1 MSIDLSLDRLQ
12 RLVTH
17 LPPYTRPTLHV
28 AGTNGKGSVASLLST
43 ILLSS
48 SLSVGRYNSPHLVS
62 IYDCI
67 TLNNKPVDPAIYDA
81 TRAKVVEAD
90 TTHGTRLSS
99 FELLTLT
106 ALSIFEEAR
115 VDVAVVEVGLGGR
128 LDATNIIPD
137 ESIAVSLL
145 TAVDLDHQAFLGS
158 TVSEIAREKAGI
170 ARPGRPFVLGP
181 QKHTEVVEV
190 AREVV
195 EKVGEKV
202 VQPVRVDKR
211 EWDEELDGPSGTPF
225 SLTKVPF
232 TEPSPQPVTIHA
244 LCFDEPVRALLPLY
258 GEHQLDNLRTA
269 VAGISALLTRHCP
282 LSANLDLA
290 SRITPRTLAEGIKNT
305 RWPGRLSF
313 HILPAPVSKSASSS
327 RPLIVLADGAH
338 NPGSSATLSS
348 YITHLFSV
356 LAPSEVK
363 ANATTSTTINLTYI
377 LGLSH
382 SPPKTPLQTLL
393 PLLPPSPSPLHPNVR
408 INVNVACVRFTP
420 PEGMPW
426 IKTVPPEETSQVVR
440 GLVPDVKVWIPDER
454 DASGAAKG
462 NLQRALEWA
471 ASLRVG
477 GEGESELVVVAGSL
491 YLVADLYRL
500 LEEDRAT

>member
-17 LPPYTRPTLHV
+17 LPLYTRPTLHV

-81 TRAKVVEAD
+81 ARAKVVEAD
-90 TTHGTRLSS
+90 TAHGTHLSN

-106 ALSIFEEAR
+106 ALFLFEEAK
-115 VDVAVVEVGLGGR
+115 VDFAVVEVGMGGR

-137 ESIAVSLL
+137 EAIAISLL
-145 TAVDLDHQAFLGS
+145 AAVDLDHQAFLGS

-170 ARPGRPFVLGP
+170 ARRGRPFVLGP
-181 QKHTEVVEV
+181 QKHAEVVEV
-190 AREVV
+190 VRELV
-195 EKVGEKV
+195 EGV

-211 EWDEELDGPSGTPF
+211 EWDEELDGPNRTPF

-244 LCFDEPVRALLPLY
+244 PCFEEPVRALLPLY

-269 VAGISALLTRHCP
+269 VAGISVLLSHHHP
-282 LSANLDLA
+282 ISANLDLA
-290 SRITPRTLAEGIKNT
+290 SRITPQSLAEGIKNT

-313 HILPAPVSKSASSS
+313 HTVPASVSESLS

-338 NPGSSATLSS
+338 NPASSVTLSS
-348 YITHLFSV
+348 YITHLLSV
-356 LAPSEVK
+356 LAPPEVK

-377 LGLSH
+377 LALSH
-382 SPPKTPLQTLL
+382 SPPKTPLQTLSA
-393 PLLPPSPSPLHPNVR
+393 LLPPSRLSSHPDVR

-426 IKTVPPEETSQVVR
+426 VKTVPPEEMSQVVR
-440 GLVPDVKVWIPDER
+440 ALVPDAKVWIPGER
-454 DASGAAKG
+454 DTSEVGVTTKG
-462 NLQRALEWA
+462 DLQRALEWA

-477 GEGESELVVVAGSL
+477 GEEEEELVVVAGSL

-500 LEEDRAT
+500 LEKVV